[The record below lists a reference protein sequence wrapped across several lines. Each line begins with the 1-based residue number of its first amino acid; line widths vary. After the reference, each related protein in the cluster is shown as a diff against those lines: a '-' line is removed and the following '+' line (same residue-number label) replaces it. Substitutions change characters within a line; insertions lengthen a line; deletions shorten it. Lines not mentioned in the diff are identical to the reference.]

1 MTKLIHTADVH
12 LREYQDHRWQALE
25 EVLNTAKQQ
34 QASLLTISG
43 DLFDQDSVSQQL
55 REKVRALFSK
65 YEFQIVILPGN
76 HDVNSYSSGEYYG
89 ENVHLINN
97 ASPQKQ
103 KTLTFEKISFAGI
116 PFAQI
121 TKEQL
126 IKKIEEIDQGF
137 DENQT
142 NILMVHGEL
151 TDLFFDSYDFGNE
164 GDKRYLPFSLNMFAN
179 TKIDYVLAGHF
190 HTKFHLKKISNTRL
204 KNGGFF
210 VYPGS
215 PVSITS
221 RELGPRSVAFI
232 QTNQS
237 PKQLAIDTHH
247 YQPIEISLQPN
258 DDLDIIKTI
267 EDKLQKLSKNCT
279 GILTVGGFFNKEKIG
294 LSETELFQKVSSL
307 SDSFNAIFSDELF
320 TAKEVSSL
328 FSSSLYQAISTRIN
342 LEKLDPEKK
351 RVLLEELTNAL
362 TK

>member
-25 EVLNTAKQQ
+25 EILETAKRK

-43 DLFDQDSVSQQL
+43 DLFDQDTFAQQL
-55 REKVRALFSK
+55 REKIRTLFSK
-65 YEFQIVILPGN
+65 YEYQIVILPGN
-76 HDVNSYSSGEYYG
+76 HDSNSFNSGEYYG

-97 ASPQKQ
+97 SFQQQ
-103 KTLTFEKISFAGI
+103 KTLTVGNVSLAGI

-126 IKKIEEIDQGF
+126 NKQIEEIDQNF
-137 DENQT
+137 DDNQT
-142 NILMVHGEL
+142 NILLIHGEL

-164 GDKRYLPFSLNMFAN
+164 GNKRYLPFSLNMFAN

-190 HTKFHLKKISNTRL
+190 HTKFHLKKLSNSRL

-215 PVSITS
+215 PTSITM
-221 RELGPRSVAFI
+221 REIGHRSVAFI
-232 QTNQS
+232 QTGQS
-237 PKQLAIDTHH
+237 PEQLIVDTHH

-258 DDLDIIKTI
+258 DKQDIIKTI
-267 EDKLQKLSKNCT
+267 EDKLQKLSTKSV
-279 GILTVGGFFNKEKIG
+279 GILSVCGFFNKEKIG
-294 LSETELFQKVSSL
+294 LSETELFQKINSL
-307 SDSFNAIFSDELF
+307 SENFNAIFNDELF
-320 TAKEVSSL
+320 TAKEISSL
-328 FSSSLYQAISTRIN
+328 FSSSLYQAILTKIN
-342 LEKLDPEKK
+342 LEEISPEEKK
-351 RVLLEELTNAL
+351 VLSKELVIAL